1 MIRTVAVYPFACA
14 YLALLPLI
22 ARQQLAERDIRDFE
36 SDDLLGMRIDTEAIR
51 QVLEDAGV
59 EFIAVSSGGAG
70 VRLRKR

>member
-1 MIRTVAVYPFACA
+1 MIRTVAVYPFAWA

-51 QVLEDAGV
+51 QVLEYAGV